1 MFLNLIKGWYFLID
15 GKVIWNIL
23 QFTNKFWKVTTKF
36 FRSNWINKTCW
47 TEVFFKIIKD
57 FLRGH
62 FPGVGFKVDSC
73 FLAWEKSLS
82 SSLLI
87 ADWLILVAS
96 GLKYLFFLKCKMQP
110 DSFSSLWQFIR
121 VGTLSNLLIFQITQ
135 LFLAL
140 VMLLQ

>member
-73 FLAWEKSLS
+73 FLAREKSLS

-96 GLKYLFFLKCKMQP
+96 GLKYSFFLNVARSLILFWVF
-110 DSFSSLWQFIR
+110 DSSL
-121 VGTLSNLLIFQITQ
+121 G
-135 LFLAL
+135 LAFWAICWSFKL
-140 VMLLQ
+140 HSSSSHW

>member
-96 GLKYLFFLKCKMQP
+96 GLKYSFFLNVAHSLILFWVF
-110 DSFSSLWQFIR
+110 DSSL
-121 VGTLSNLLIFQITQ
+121 G
-135 LFLAL
+135 LAFWAICWSFKL
-140 VMLLQ
+140 HSSSSHW